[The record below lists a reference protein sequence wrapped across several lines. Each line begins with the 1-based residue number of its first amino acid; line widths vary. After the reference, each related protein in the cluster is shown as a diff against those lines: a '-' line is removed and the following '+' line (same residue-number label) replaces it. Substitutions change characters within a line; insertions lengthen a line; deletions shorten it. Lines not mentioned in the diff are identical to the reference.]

1 MRVLYVCSEL
11 FPLLKTGGL
20 ADVSAALPP
29 ALRFAG
35 CDVRILIPAYPA
47 IESAF
52 EALTGQ
58 PQLHLPQL
66 NGLGPQPAQESTQA
80 LPYLMLGQLSTD
92 APAHCYLLRSA
103 ALFGREGNPYLDSKG
118 EPWPDNAIRF
128 AFLGWAAACLGQ
140 GLDSAWQPDVVHCH
154 DWHTGLA
161 PIYMRELAAGDPPKA
176 ATIFTIHNLAY
187 QGLFPRSD
195 FDQLG
200 LAPDRFSMDG
210 LEFHDQVSFMK
221 AGLQFAQQLT
231 TVSPSYAQEIL
242 TPEQGMG
249 LDGLLRNRAHA
260 LCGILNGVDYNV
272 WSPEHDAVL
281 MHHYD
286 VDSLE
291 KKAHAKAQLQIRLNL
306 QDRQGAM
313 IFGVVSRLSEQKGL
327 HLVHAVID
335 QIVQGGG
342 QLALLGSGDPDLERA
357 FRLAAEE
364 HPGQVGVF
372 IGYHEDMAHMI
383 IAGSDVILLPSRF
396 EPCGLTQLYGLRYG
410 TLPLVHRVG
419 GLADTVVDATDTTL
433 RDNTASGFVFGDFSV
448 MGLQNALTNAFAMK
462 PRAQIWRSVQ
472 QHAMRLRFDWTVAA
486 QSYLA
491 LYRKVAMRS

>member
-1 MRVLYVCSEL
+1 MRVLYACSEL

-29 ALRFAG
+29 ALRLAG

-47 IESAF
+47 LESAF
-52 EALTGQ
+52 QALAGQ
-58 PQLHLPQL
+58 PQLHLPQV
-66 NGLGPQPAQESTQA
+66 NGLGPKPAKESTDC
-80 LPYLMLGQLSTD
+80 LPHLMLGQLSTD
-92 APAHCYLLRSA
+92 AAAHCYLLRSP
-103 ALFGREGNPYLDSKG
+103 ALFEREGNPYLDSEG
-118 EPWPDNAIRF
+118 QPWPDNAIRF
-128 AFLGWAAACLGQ
+128 AFLSWAAACLGQ
-140 GLDSAWQPDVVHCH
+140 GLDDAWQPDIVHCH

-200 LAPDRFSMDG
+200 LPPDLFDIDG

-231 TVSPSYAQEIL
+231 TVSPTYAQEIL

-249 LDGLLRNRAHA
+249 LDGLLRNRADA
-260 LCGILNGVDYNV
+260 LCGILNGVDYTV

-286 VDSLE
+286 ADSLE
-291 KKAHAKAQLQIRLNL
+291 KKALAKAQLQSRLNL
-306 QDRQGAM
+306 QERHGAT
-313 IFGVVSRLSEQKGL
+313 ILGVVSRLSEQKGL
-327 HLVHAVID
+327 HLVHAAID
-335 QIVQGGG
+335 QIVQAGG
-342 QLALLGSGDPDLERA
+342 QLALLGSGDPDLEEA
-357 FRLAAEE
+357 FLLAADE

-372 IGYHEDMAHMI
+372 IGYHEDMAHTI
-383 IAGSDVILLPSRF
+383 LAGSDVILLPSRF

-410 TLPLVHRVG
+410 TLPLVHWVG
-419 GLADTVVDATDTTL
+419 GLADTVVDATETAL
-433 RDNTASGFVFGDFSV
+433 RDNTASGFVFKDFSV
-448 MGLQNALTNAFAMK
+448 VGLQKTLARAFSMK
-462 PRAQIWRSVQ
+462 KKGKVWTKLQ
-472 QHAMRLRFDWTVAA
+472 QNAMRLRFDWTVAA
-486 QSYLA
+486 QGYLA
-491 LYRKVAMRS
+491 LYSKVKTTA